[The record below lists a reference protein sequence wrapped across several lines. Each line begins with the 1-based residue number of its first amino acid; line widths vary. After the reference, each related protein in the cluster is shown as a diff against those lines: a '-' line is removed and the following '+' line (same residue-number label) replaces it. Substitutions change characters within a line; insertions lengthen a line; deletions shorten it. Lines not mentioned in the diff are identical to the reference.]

1 MTLEV
6 PLGSIRAAFQGVIP
20 SPVATASADGEPH
33 STYLSIVWYVDEE
46 RIALSNQFMNT
57 TARNMRE
64 NPHVVVRVV
73 DPGTME
79 EYEIT
84 AERVHSEAAGPT
96 FEAMRTQLEAIAA
109 QTGMAGVFRLRTAEI
124 LRVTQCR
131 ATRLRSR
138 AALRG
143 ITPVVDLLSSLEEF
157 GSRLASAPDLDDVT
171 RIGLEALD
179 DLFQFRHSMLLLAD
193 AQHETL
199 FVVASSG
206 YRPAGI
212 GAEIATND
220 GLLGV
225 AAIRRRQVRIANV
238 ERSRILA
245 RAATAGAD
253 EIPLPGLPTAQSVLA
268 TPLLMGDQLVGVLY
282 LDSERAGRFGPEDA
296 RLVSVVA
303 NMFATSIALHS
314 DARDDEPG
322 GTTSIGPALGGTG
335 RAIIVDVYEQNGS
348 VFFDG
353 DYVIK
358 GVAGRALAAM
368 LEEFERSARTTFSNR
383 ELRLNPTLELSPGK
397 DNLEA
402 RLLTLRRR
410 LDQRDDPVRL
420 RKAGRGRLRLELSC
434 DVAIER
440 HAG

>member
-6 PLGSIRAAFQGVIP
+6 PLDSIRGAFQGVIP
-20 SPVATASADGEPH
+20 SPVATASVDGHPH
-33 STYLSIVWYVDEE
+33 STYLSIVWYVDED
-46 RIALSNQFMNT
+46 RIALSNQFMKV
-57 TARNMRE
+57 TATNMWE

-73 DPGTME
+73 DPAVME

-84 AERVHSEAAGPT
+84 AEHLRSEASGPT
-96 FEAMRTQLEAIAA
+96 FEAMRTQLEGIAA
-109 QTGMAGVFRLRTAEI
+109 QTGMSGVFRLRSAEI
-124 LRVTQCR
+124 LRVTECR
-131 ATRLRSR
+131 PTRRRTPPAVTSS
-138 AALRG
+138 
-143 ITPVVDLLSSLEEF
+143 TPVVDLLSTLAQF
-157 GSRLASAPDLDDVT
+157 GDRLARALDLDEVT

-179 DLFQFRHSMLLLAD
+179 DLFHFRHSMLLLTD
-193 AQHETL
+193 AHHETL

-206 YRPAGI
+206 YTPAGI
-212 GAEIATND
+212 GAEIPMTE

-225 AAIRRRQVRIANV
+225 AATQRRQVRIANV

-245 RAATAGAD
+245 RAASTSAS
-253 EIPLPGLPTAQSVLA
+253 EIPLPGLPSAQSVLA
-268 TPLLMGDQLVGVLY
+268 TPLVTGDQLVGVLY
-282 LDSERAGRFGPEDA
+282 LDSEQAGRFSPEDA
-296 RLVSVVA
+296 RLLTVVA
-303 NMFATSIALHS
+303 NMFAMSIPLHVETH
-314 DARDDEPG
+314 DDEPG
-322 GTTSIGPALGGTG
+322 GAVSTGPTG
-335 RAIIVDVYEQNGS
+335 RDMGRVIVVDVYEQNGS

-368 LEEFERSARTTFSNR
+368 LEEYERSARTNFSNR

-410 LDQRDDPVRL
+410 LDLRGDPVRL
-420 RKAGRGRLRLELSC
+420 HKTGRGRLRLALDT
-434 DVAIER
+434 DVVVTR

>member
-6 PLGSIRAAFQGVIP
+6 PLGSIRSAFQGVIP
-20 SPVATASADGEPH
+20 SPVATASADGQPH

-84 AERVHSEAAGPT
+84 AVHVRSEASGPT
-96 FEAMRTQLEAIAA
+96 FEAMRTQLEAVAA
-109 QTGMAGVFRLRTAEI
+109 QTGMTGVFRLRGAEI
-124 LRVTQCR
+124 LRVTECR
-131 ATRLRSR
+131 ATRRRSVPTVTS
-138 AALRG
+138 A
-143 ITPVVDLLSSLEEF
+143 TPLVDVLSGLEEF
-157 GSRLASAPDLDDVT
+157 GRRLAGALDLDDVT

-179 DLFQFRHSMLLLAD
+179 DLFHLRHSMLLLAD

-199 FVVASSG
+199 FVVASNG

-212 GAEIATND
+212 GAEIATTE

-225 AAIRRRQVRIANV
+225 VATRRRQVRIANV

-245 RAATAGAD
+245 RAAATGKG
-253 EIPLPGLPTAQSVLA
+253 EIPLPGLTTAQSVLA
-268 TPLLMGDQLVGVLY
+268 TPLLTGDRLVGVLY
-282 LDSERAGRFGPEDA
+282 LDSEQAGRFGPEDA
-296 RLVSVVA
+296 RLLAVVA
-303 NMFATSIALHS
+303 NMFVTSIALHTE
-314 DARDDEPG
+314 AGDDEPG
-322 GTTSIGPALGGTG
+322 SDTTTEPTG
-335 RAIIVDVYEQNGS
+335 RTTGRVITIDVYEQNGS

-368 LEEFERSARTTFSNR
+368 VEEFERSGRTTFSNR

-410 LDQRDDPVRL
+410 LELRDDPVRL
-420 RKAGRGRLRLELSC
+420 HKVGRGRLRLALDTE
-434 DVAIER
+434 VVVTR
-440 HAG
+440 HRG

>member
-73 DPGTME
+73 DPRTME

-84 AERVHSEAAGPT
+84 AERLHSEASGPT

-109 QTGMAGVFRLRTAEI
+109 QTGMTGVFRLRSAEV
-124 LRVTQCR
+124 LRVTECR
-131 ATRLRSR
+131 ATRRRSL
-138 AALRG
+138 AAVTST
-143 ITPVVDLLSSLEEF
+143 TPVVDLLSSLEEF
-157 GSRLASAPDLDDVT
+157 GSRLASALDLDDVT

-179 DLFQFRHSMLLLAD
+179 DLFHFRHSMLLLAD
-193 AQHETL
+193 SQHETL
-199 FVVASSG
+199 FVVASYG
-206 YRPAGI
+206 NRPAGI
-212 GAEIATND
+212 GAEIATTD

-225 AAIRRRQVRIANV
+225 AATSHRQVRIANMA
-238 ERSRILA
+238 RSRILA
-245 RAATAGAD
+245 HAASDDAD
-253 EIPLPGLPTAQSVLA
+253 EIPLPGLPLAQSVLA
-268 TPLLMGDQLVGVLY
+268 TPLVLGDQLVGVLY
-282 LDSERAGRFGPEDA
+282 LDSERAGRFGVEDA
-296 RLVSVVA
+296 RLMAVVA
-303 NMFATSIALHS
+303 KMFAMSIVLLS
-314 DARDDEPG
+314 DARDDDPG
-322 GTTSIGPALGGTG
+322 SAPSLGPTRGGTG
-335 RAIIVDVYEQNGS
+335 PVIVVDVYEQNGS

-358 GVAGRALAAM
+358 GVAGRALAAI
-368 LEEFERSARTTFSNR
+368 LEEFARSARTTFSNR

-420 RKAGRGRLRLELSC
+420 HKAGRGRLRLEVSC
-434 DVAIER
+434 DVTIER

>member
-46 RIALSNQFMNT
+46 RIALSNQFMNV

-64 NPHVVVRVV
+64 NPNVVVRVV
-73 DPGTME
+73 DPTTME

-84 AERVHSEAAGPT
+84 AERLLSEASGPT
-96 FEAMRTQLEAIAA
+96 FEAMRTQLEAVAA
-109 QTGMAGVFRLRTAEI
+109 QTGMTGVFRLRSAEV
-124 LRVTQCR
+124 LRVTECR
-131 ATRLRSR
+131 ATRRR
-138 AALRG
+138 TAAAVTST
-143 ITPVVDLLSSLEEF
+143 TPAVELLSSLDEF
-157 GSRLASAPDLDDVT
+157 GSRLANARDLDDVT

-179 DLFQFRHSMLLLAD
+179 DLFHFRHSMLLLAD
-193 AQHETL
+193 SQHETL
-199 FVVASSG
+199 FVVASHG
-206 YRPAGI
+206 NRPAGI
-212 GAEIATND
+212 GAEIATTD

-225 AAIRRRQVRIANV
+225 AATRHRQVRIANM

-245 RAATAGAD
+245 HAASADAD
-253 EIPLPGLPTAQSVLA
+253 EIPLPGLPLAQSVLA
-268 TPLLMGDQLVGVLY
+268 TPLLVGDQLIGVLY
-282 LDSERAGRFGPEDA
+282 LDSERAGRFGVEDA
-296 RLVSVVA
+296 RLMAVVA
-303 NMFATSIALHS
+303 NMFAMSIVLLS
-314 DARDDEPG
+314 DAGEDDPG
-322 GTTSIGPALGGTG
+322 SAPSLGPTRGGSG
-335 RAIIVDVYEQNGS
+335 PVINVDVYEQNGS

-358 GVAGRALAAM
+358 GVAGRALAAI
-368 LEEFERSARTTFSNR
+368 LEEFVRSARTTFSNR
-383 ELRLNPTLELSPGK
+383 ELRLNPTLQLSPGK

-420 RKAGRGRLRLELSC
+420 HKIGRGRLRLEVSC

-440 HAG
+440 HEG

>member
-1 MTLEV
+1 MTFEV

-46 RIALSNQFMNT
+46 RIALSNQFMST

-73 DPGTME
+73 DPTTME

-84 AERVHSEAAGPT
+84 AERLHSEASGPT
-96 FEAMRTQLEAIAA
+96 FESMRTQLEAIAA
-109 QTGMAGVFRLRTAEI
+109 HTGMAGVFRLRSAEV
-124 LRVTQCR
+124 LRVTECR
-131 ATRLRSR
+131 ATRRRSP
-138 AALRG
+138 AEVTSA
-143 ITPVVDLLSSLEEF
+143 TPVVDLLSSLEEF
-157 GSRLASAPDLDDVT
+157 GSRLASALDLDDVT

-179 DLFQFRHSMLLLAD
+179 DLFHFRHSMLLLAD
-193 AQHETL
+193 SQHETL
-199 FVVASSG
+199 FVVASYG
-206 YRPAGI
+206 NRPAGI
-212 GAEIATND
+212 GAEIATTD

-225 AAIRRRQVRIANV
+225 AATSHRQVRIANM

-245 RAATAGAD
+245 RAASAGAD
-253 EIPLPGLPTAQSVLA
+253 EIPLPGLPLAQSVLA
-268 TPLLMGDQLVGVLY
+268 TPLLVGDQLVGVLY
-282 LDSERAGRFGPEDA
+282 LDSERAGRFGVEDA
-296 RLVSVVA
+296 RLMAVVA
-303 NMFATSIALHS
+303 NMFAMSIVLLS
-314 DARDDEPG
+314 DAHDDDQG
-322 GTTSIGPALGGTG
+322 GAPSLGPTSGGTG
-335 RAIIVDVYEQNGS
+335 RVITVDVYEQNGS

-358 GVAGRALAAM
+358 GVAGRALAAI
-368 LEEFERSARTTFSNR
+368 LEEFTRSARTTFSNR

-420 RKAGRGRLRLELSC
+420 HKAGRGRLRLEVSC